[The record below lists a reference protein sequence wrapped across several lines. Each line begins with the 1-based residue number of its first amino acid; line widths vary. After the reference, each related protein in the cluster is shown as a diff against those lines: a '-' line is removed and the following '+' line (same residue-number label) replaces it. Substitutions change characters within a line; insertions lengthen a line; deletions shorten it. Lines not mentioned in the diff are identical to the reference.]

1 MSVPCKP
8 RQIEFARLGINYTV
22 MSKRKLRRLV
32 EEGYV
37 SGNTTA
43 DELNAATAAVRRAGG
58 NLCGVVL
65 NGLNMKSVK
74 YASKY
79 KYGDKYGYRY
89 SYSES
94 YGAK

>member
-1 MSVPCKP
+1 MP
-8 RQIEFARLGINYTV
+8 RLPPFA
-22 MSKRKLRRLV
+22 
-32 EEGYV
+32 
-37 SGNTTA
+37 A
-43 DELNAATAAVRRAGG
+43 RAG

-89 SYSES
+89 SLAASPM
-94 YGAK
+94 AQK